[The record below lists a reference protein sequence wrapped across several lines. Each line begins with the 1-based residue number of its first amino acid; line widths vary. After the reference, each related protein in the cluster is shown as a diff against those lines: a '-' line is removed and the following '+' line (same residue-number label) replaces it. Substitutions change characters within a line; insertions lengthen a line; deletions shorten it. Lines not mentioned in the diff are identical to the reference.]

1 MVERAVI
8 KKPMSKVRKYKTS
21 FFVISWKFEN
31 SATKIRNL
39 YETLWYMFDQSLQKL
54 KEGPKA

>member
-1 MVERAVI
+1 MAEKAVI
-8 KKPMSKVRKYKTS
+8 EKPFSKVRKYKTS

-39 YETLWYMFDQSLQKL
+39 YETLWYMFDQSQQNV
-54 KEGPKA
+54 